1 MISELLLRIVLGGT
15 AALRIQ
21 RIRGAVLFL
30 SMKRKWLLPVFALIL
45 AIAFSLLAAA
55 FMLDRLGSLPARLL
69 NSASNQT
76 ASEIAKVRNA
86 FFELFHL
93 QPKIKVDE
101 TVVQQQTVTAP
112 ELAIV
117 SRDVEVIRYAVQTW
131 WGSTKTI
138 RLRSV
143 YRIKAGF
150 DLSQKFEVQVRGS
163 EIVVDLPKAKILSI
177 EPVSTNVE
185 ELRDGL
191 WNKIQADDIEKEVN
205 KMPEIARAKSNT
217 LPDEAEETLKRLL
230 AQKMDKQNIR
240 VEFIPDRPSPK

>member
-1 MISELLLRIVLGGT
+1 
-15 AALRIQ
+15 
-21 RIRGAVLFL
+21 
-30 SMKRKWLLPVFALIL
+30 MKRKWLLPVFALIL

>member
-1 MISELLLRIVLGGT
+1 
-15 AALRIQ
+15 
-21 RIRGAVLFL
+21 
-30 SMKRKWLLPVFALIL
+30 MKRKWLLPVFALIL

-55 FMLDRLGSLPARLL
+55 FMLDRLGYLPARLL

>member
-1 MISELLLRIVLGGT
+1 
-15 AALRIQ
+15 
-21 RIRGAVLFL
+21 
-30 SMKRKWLLPVFALIL
+30 MKRKWLLPVFALIL

-69 NSASNQT
+69 NSASKQT

>member
-1 MISELLLRIVLGGT
+1 MLGELLLRIVLGGT

-30 SMKRKWLLPVFALIL
+30 SMKRKWLLPVLALIL

-55 FMLDRLGSLPARLL
+55 LVLDRLGSLPGRLV

-76 ASEIAKVRNA
+76 ATEIGKVRDA
-86 FFELFHL
+86 FINLFHL
-93 QPKIKVDE
+93 QPKILVNE
-101 TVVQQQTVTAP
+101 TVVQQQTATAP

-117 SRDVEVIRYAVQTW
+117 SRDVEVTRDAVQTW

>member
-1 MISELLLRIVLGGT
+1 MLCALLLRIVLGGT

-30 SMKRKWLLPVFALIL
+30 SMKRKWLLPILALIL
-45 AIAFSLLAAA
+45 AVAFSLLAAA
-55 FMLDRLGSLPARLL
+55 IMLDRLGSLPARLL

-76 ASEIAKVRNA
+76 ASEIAKVQDA
-86 FFELFHL
+86 FVELFHL
-93 QPKIKVDE
+93 QPKIKVNE

-117 SRDVEVIRYAVQTW
+117 SRDVEVTRDAVQTW
-131 WGSTKTI
+131 WGSTKTV

-150 DLSQKFEVQVRGS
+150 DLSQDFEVQVQGS
-163 EIVVDLPKAKILSI
+163 EIVVDLPKAKILSV
-177 EPVSTNVE
+177 EPVSTNIE

-191 WNKIQADDIEKEVN
+191 WNKIQPDDIEKEVN

-240 VEFIPDRPSPK
+240 VEFFPDRPSSK